1 RIQVFILTVL
11 SLAVACFLWL
21 GSRNLEGVQGFL
33 LAWAVGLCLVLPGVS
48 LTWTV
53 WGRRHDTGLGRLRL

>member
-1 RIQVFILTVL
+1 MT
-11 SLAVACFLWL
+11 LAFVPTLFLWL
-21 GSRNLEGVQGFL
+21 GSRSLEGVQGFL

-48 LTWTV
+48 LSWTV